1 MNYWF
6 IETST
11 WSNNKN
17 ADGFQSPNSPCRQ
30 ILNDGT
36 GEQELNRVLVIIA
49 VTLEGSARR
58 LVTIRSA
65 LQVTNDLEETIEL
78 NLVPPPFNLLANK
91 LVRVPPCTT
100 YAIPMTHLMSEV
112 VSSISFLS
120 FFFSNFSTFPYCIE
134 MRLIWS
140 WCCQSEWLNWNER
153 DIHLFQIFVRPH
165 AEKLPHTYTF
175 CNEPIEWQSIQQA
188 ADSTRLCNSITNNK
202 NLPYR
207 FAVNVRRENFPHD
220 KQ

>member
-120 FFFSNFSTFPYCIE
+120 FFFPIFPHFHIALKCGSYE
-134 MRLIWS
+134 AGVASRS
-140 WCCQSEWLNWNER
+140 
-153 DIHLFQIFVRPH
+153 
-165 AEKLPHTYTF
+165 
-175 CNEPIEWQSIQQA
+175 
-188 ADSTRLCNSITNNK
+188 DSTGMNVIFICFRFLCARMPRNCRIRTLSVTNRSNGK
-202 NLPYR
+202 
-207 FAVNVRRENFPHD
+207 ASSRRPTARACAIR
-220 KQ
+220 